1 MSIELK
7 NQMRGKHFAE
17 LFWLFSG
24 EASVDVRPPATGASN
39 HDNERDRRE
48 EVTET
53 RSATTIELER
63 AKALSEEARKV
74 LSDLNMGTAYMNIC
88 NVMFGNSYSSL
99 DQ

>member
-1 MSIELK
+1 MKKTNARKTFCRTI
-7 NQMRGKHFAE
+7 
-17 LFWLFSG
+17 WLLSG
-24 EASVDVRPPATGASN
+24 EAFVDVRPPATGASN

-53 RSATTIELER
+53 KSATTIELER

-74 LSDLNMGTAYMNIC
+74 LSDLNMGTAFMNIC
-88 NVMFGNSYSSL
+88 NVMFENSYSSL